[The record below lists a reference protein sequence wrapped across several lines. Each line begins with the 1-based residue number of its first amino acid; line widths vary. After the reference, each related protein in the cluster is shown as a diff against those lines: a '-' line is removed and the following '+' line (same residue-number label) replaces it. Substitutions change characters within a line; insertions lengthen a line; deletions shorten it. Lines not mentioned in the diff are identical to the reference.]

1 MQNRADHQPLVPL
14 LPPEKMSPAFKRLH
28 DAGKERLGFANV
40 NSLQAMA
47 HGGELAAAAREFLN
61 AAWNVGSLDKRLR
74 ILIRLA
80 VSSAN
85 ECRYC
90 TAHQIHLLVDRLKLP
105 EYLVTA
111 VTRAEDDRL
120 EGRERA
126 AVRFARG
133 YTFSPGNVP
142 ADVQADMK
150 RHFTPQEI
158 VEIVVVAGGMAML
171 NGFNDGLGVPLEEEA
186 HTEA

>member
-1 MQNRADHQPLVPL
+1 MQKTVDKAPLVPL
-14 LPPEKMSPAFKRLH
+14 LAPEKMSTAFRKLH

-61 AAWNVGSLDKRLR
+61 AAWNLGSLDKRLR

-85 ECRYC
+85 DCRYC

-105 EYLVTA
+105 AELVTA
-111 VTRAEDDRL
+111 VTRAEDDKL
-120 EGRERA
+120 VGKDRA
-126 AVRFARG
+126 VVRFARA

-142 ADVQADMK
+142 ADVQDDMK
-150 RHFTPQEI
+150 KHFNSQEI
-158 VEIVVVAGGMAML
+158 VEIVVVAGGMSML

-186 HTEA
+186 HG

>member
-1 MQNRADHQPLVPL
+1 MQKSIAKAQLVPLVP
-14 LPPEKMSPAFKRLH
+14 PEQMSPAFKKLH
-28 DAGKERLGFANV
+28 DGAKERLGFTNV

-61 AAWNVGSLDKRLR
+61 AAWTLGSLDKRTR
-74 ILIRLA
+74 ILIRLT

-105 EYLVTA
+105 ETLVSA
-111 VTRAEDDRL
+111 VTRQKDDEL
-120 EGRERA
+120 DGRDRA
-126 AVRFARG
+126 VVRFARA
-133 YTFSPGNVP
+133 YTFSPGNLP
-142 ADVQADMK
+142 DDVTDDLK
-150 RHFTPQEI
+150 RHFSAQEI

-186 HTEA
+186 H

>member
-1 MQNRADHQPLVPL
+1 MQKNVARQPLVPL
-14 LPPEKMSPAFKRLH
+14 LAPEKMSPAFKKLH

-61 AAWNVGSLDKRLR
+61 AAWNIGSLDKRLR

-85 ECRYC
+85 ECHYC

-105 EYLVTA
+105 ESLVAA
-111 VTRAEDDRL
+111 VTRQEDDQL

-126 AVRFARG
+126 AVRFARA

-142 ADVQADMK
+142 QDIQDDMRK
-150 RHFTPQEI
+150 LFSAQEI
-158 VEIVVVAGGMAML
+158 VEIVVVVGGMSML
-171 NGFNDGLGVPLEEEA
+171 NGFNDGLGVPLEDGA
-186 HTEA
+186 